1 MDSQR
6 LRQLMKNDA
15 GSIKAFALKHGL
27 RYTTIYEATKHDER
41 IGGMSVNTFMS
52 IAQALGMSA
61 EELIEELSEQKGN
74 Q

>member
-27 RYTTIYEATKHDER
+27 RYTTIYEATKQEEGLYADL
-41 IGGMSVNTFMS
+41 FMVHEFGFPVPQLVHQLKHSGKIS
-52 IAQALGMSA
+52 I
-61 EELIEELSEQKGN
+61 
-74 Q
+74 